1 MNIFGDAAIS
11 WLHYMLVFA
20 VIAALVGELVLC
32 RTPLAP
38 ETVRRL
44 ARFDLVYGISAM
56 LLLIVGFV
64 RALHFAKGW
73 AFYVAEPWFWVKIGA
88 FALVGLL
95 SIFPTM
101 EFIRWNRAA
110 KSGTVPEPDAARLR
124 TVRRTI
130 HLELALLPV
139 IVLAAVMMARGL

>member
-1 MNIFGDAAIS
+1 MNIYGDAAVS
-11 WLHYMLVFA
+11 WLHYMLIFA

-32 RTPLAP
+32 RAPLSP
-38 ETVRRL
+38 EAVRRL
-44 ARFDLVYGISAM
+44 SRFDLPGLSAL
-56 LLLIVGFV
+56 LLLIVGFA

-73 AFYVAEPWFWVKIGA
+73 AFYAAEPWFWVKIGA

-110 KSGTVPEPDAARLR
+110 KNGTAPAPDEARLR